1 MMISEW
7 MIDNND
13 PADDSDASRFK
24 IKKTN
29 QITIEMKVKDQCEE
43 GRRKNLCETRISVIA
58 YHAKLKNFSKKI
70 ILRAISIH
78 IHSQCIHHHHP
89 HPLIFIL

>member
-24 IKKTN
+24 IKTN

-43 GRRKNLCETRISVIA
+43 GERICV
-58 YHAKLKNFSKKI
+58 KLEYRLSHTTLN
-70 ILRAISIH
+70 
-78 IHSQCIHHHHP
+78 
-89 HPLIFIL
+89 